1 MTGSILI
8 TSRSFGTGNEDTCH
22 TLENAGFTII
32 RAESQH
38 DPHELSAALPHVEA
52 WIAGTGPITEDHL
65 AHAPRLKVIARYGVG
80 YDAVDLAAATAH
92 GIIVTNTPGANSE
105 SVADLA
111 LTLLLTAL
119 RMVKAGDNAVRRA
132 DWAVI
137 RGREISSLRIGVA
150 GFGRIGR
157 SFAARVSGLGAS
169 VLAYDPLISE
179 VETLPKRHARAAS
192 FIELSAC
199 DAVSLHAPGGQRLVD
214 ATWLHSVR
222 GMTLVNT
229 ARADLVDESA
239 TADAIRSGHLTSY
252 AADTLD
258 TESHGSSESPLLAD
272 DLADRVII
280 TPHLGA
286 QTVQAID
293 RMGVAA
299 VNNVLLVLNGRSAL
313 NPVTV

>member
-1 MTGSILI
+1 
-8 TSRSFGTGNEDTCH
+8 
-22 TLENAGFTII
+22 
-32 RAESQH
+32 
-38 DPHELSAALPHVEA
+38 
-52 WIAGTGPITEDHL
+52 
-65 AHAPRLKVIARYGVG
+65 VIARYGVG

-258 TESHGSSESPLLAD
+258 TESHGSGESPLLAD